1 MTKSTWRKV
10 DESVVYMNGI
20 LGECPPRGETH
31 LSPIDLHPLPRRTT
45 IAWAFVYGE
54 RIDEKKFT
62 RVLSQVLRDF
72 PLLAGRFS
80 GNNSVLHNNAGVPV
94 VVGKDTQRATEWEEK
109 ESSCNEMDL
118 QRVYKGKDAIISFR
132 IT

>member
-62 RVLSQVLRDF
+62 RVLSQEVLSQQR
-72 PLLAGRFS
+72 PGVKAQVLAPRENTF
-80 GNNSVLHNNAGVPV
+80 
-94 VVGKDTQRATEWEEK
+94 
-109 ESSCNEMDL
+109 L
-118 QRVYKGKDAIISFR
+118 QKV
-132 IT
+132 